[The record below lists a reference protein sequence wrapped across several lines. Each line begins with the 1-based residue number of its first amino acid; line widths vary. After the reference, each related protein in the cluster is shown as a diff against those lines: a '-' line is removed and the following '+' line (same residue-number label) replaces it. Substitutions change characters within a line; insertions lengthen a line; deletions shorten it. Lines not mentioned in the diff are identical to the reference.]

1 LWWSVLLVAE
11 TNDLVKSYTK
21 LQRIKLYQEH
31 IATNI
36 MVIEIEP
43 LLWWQALIAYTCMS
57 IQPPHDRTRKK
68 RASHHSETKSEGD
81 TI

>member
-1 LWWSVLLVAE
+1 
-11 TNDLVKSYTK
+11 
-21 LQRIKLYQEH
+21 
-31 IATNI
+31 

-57 IQPPHDRTRKK
+57 PHDRTRKK
-68 RASHHSETKSEGD
+68 RASRHSETKSEGD